1 MFRHGG
7 HGPAP
12 ASPGPAR
19 PRSEAA
25 TAPDQRLSVG
35 FILLPNFTLTT
46 FAGFVDML
54 RLAADAGDRSR
65 PRSCAWTV
73 LSATPRPV
81 RSSCG
86 VELIPHDTLTA
97 PERFDYLVVVGGLLP
112 VPGARMLDDPTRAYL
127 HAAHAA
133 GVTVIGSCTG
143 SLALVEAGLLR
154 RGARCCV
161 SWYHYPDLIE
171 RFPDVTP
178 VADRLWVREGRIA
191 TCAGGLAA
199 VDLAASLIQE
209 RLGGSAAQKSAHIL
223 LCESPRASGAAQPQ
237 PPNMLAIRDPRVR
250 RAMLLMEQNL
260 SSPPGVEQLAAGVAV
275 SKRQLERLFRRE
287 LGVSLQAFGRD
298 LRLSYAVW
306 LMAHA
311 PGRISDVA
319 AQCGFSDAAHFSR
332 TFRGV
337 FGTSPMAAQRRGA
350 EALRALLAQWW
361 PYGGEAMPGRAGT
374 DGPLAPSPPASAD
387 RRPYL

>member
-1 MFRHGG
+1 MLRHVRQSST
-7 HGPAP
+7 P
-12 ASPGPAR
+12 ASLNPSR
-19 PRSEAA
+19 PRPG
-25 TAPDQRLSVG
+25 TAVPNRRLSVA
-35 FILLPNFTLTT
+35 FILLPRFTLTT
-46 FAGFVDML
+46 FAGFIDML
-54 RLAADAGDRSR
+54 RLAADEGDRSR
-65 PRSCAWTV
+65 PRGCAWTV
-73 LSATPRPV
+73 LSATPRPI

-86 VELIPHDTLTA
+86 VELIPQGTLTN
-97 PERFDYLVVVGGLLP
+97 PEQFDYIVLVGGLLP
-112 VPGARMLDDPTRAYL
+112 EPEARMLDDRTRAYL
-127 HAAHAA
+127 HEAHAA
-133 GVTVIGSCTG
+133 GVNLIGSCTG

-154 RGARCCV
+154 KGARCCV

-178 VADRLWVREGRIA
+178 VADRLWVRDGRIA

-209 RLGGSAAQKSAHIL
+209 HLGGSAAQKSAHIL
-223 LCESPRASGAAQPQ
+223 LCEASRTSGAAQPQ
-237 PPNMLAIRDPRVR
+237 PPNMMAIRDPRVR

-260 SSPPGVEQLAAGVAV
+260 SSPLQVEQLAASVAI
-275 SKRQLERLFRRE
+275 SKRQLERLFRKE

-311 PGRISDVA
+311 PGRIADLA
-319 AQCGFSDAAHFSR
+319 TQCGFSDAAHFSR

-337 FGTSPMAAQRRGA
+337 FGTSPMAAQRQGA
-350 EALRALLAQWW
+350 EALKTLLAQWW
-361 PYGGEAMPGRAGT
+361 PYAGKIKPRQ
-374 DGPLAPSPPASAD
+374 DGVDERSSTPASAD